1 MRTDKKIIRLRKQK
15 PLLTGS
21 EIGRKL
27 NVSRQYVYKVLKDA
41 GVNNRQPHYKKNIVL
56 CKVCGSITPRKQ
68 VFCPTGDCKR
78 KYFYVDVECSFC
90 HHKFHLQRSH
100 VVQRHQRG
108 MKHIYCSQK
117 CYGLGQR
124 DGIS

>member
-27 NVSRQYVYKVLKDA
+27 DVSRQYVYKVLKDA
-41 GVNNRQPHYKKNIVL
+41 GLHNRQPNYKKKIVL
-56 CKVCGSITPRKQ
+56 CLVCGARTPRNQ
-68 VFCPTGDCKR
+68 QLCPTGDCKE

-90 HHKFHLQRSH
+90 HYKFKLQRSH
-100 VVQRHQRG
+100 VIQRYYRG
-108 MKHIYCSQK
+108 RAHIYCSQK

>member
-1 MRTDKKIIRLRKQK
+1 MRNKKKIIRLRTRQ

-21 EIGRKL
+21 EISRKL
-27 NVSRQYVYKVLKDA
+27 NVSKQYVHQVLKKA
-41 GVNNRQPHYKKNIVL
+41 ALNNRQPHYKKRIIF
-56 CKVCGSITPRKQ
+56 CKVCGNMTPDNQ
-68 VFCPTGDCKR
+68 MICPTEECQR
-78 KYFYVDVECSFC
+78 KYYHVDVECSFC
-90 HHKFHLQRSH
+90 HHKFQLQRSH
-100 VVQRHQRG
+100 VIQRYQRG

>member
-41 GVNNRQPHYKKNIVL
+41 GLNNRQPHYKQKIVL
-56 CKVCGSITPRKQ
+56 CQVCGNRTPRNQKL
-68 VFCPTGDCKR
+68 CPTGECKR
-78 KYFYVDVECSFC
+78 TYYYVDVECSFC
-90 HHKFHLQRSH
+90 HHKFQLQRSH
-100 VVQRHQRG
+100 VIQRYNRG
-108 MKHIYCSQK
+108 RKHIYCSHK

>member
-1 MRTDKKIIRLRKQK
+1 MRHKKKIIRLRTRQ

-21 EIGRKL
+21 EISRKL
-27 NVSRQYVYKVLKDA
+27 EISRQYVTKVLKNA
-41 GVNNRQPHYKKNIVL
+41 GLNNKQPHYKKKIML
-56 CKVCGSITPRKQ
+56 CKVCGARTPRNQK
-68 VFCPTGDCKR
+68 VCPTGDCKE
-78 KYFYVDVECSFC
+78 KYFHVDVECSFC
-90 HHKFHLQRSH
+90 HYKFNLQRSH
-100 VVQRHQRG
+100 VIQRYTRG